1 MALLVP
7 NIGEQESLRYLVNH
21 SQNTPRNL
29 ILKLLSNASSSA
41 WGGPAESDSPT
52 SLITAT
58 YKEPYTYATGTGAD
72 NSATPYGYPLC
83 DAPYANQRGIL
94 LDGANWTVTPVM
106 GTAHSSLDTNTA
118 SYPEQTFTFTAG
130 SVYIHGYYVARANS
144 IAQNFLNNTTSAATI
159 VSSTYAPTTGAA
171 TSTATTN
178 ILGVKILAMAP
189 TGTSSSV
196 GAQAAGQGAYNSSSI
211 SIGSTLS
218 SPIAVGDYVT
228 GTGVGPYARVTAIT
242 GATTTTAI
250 AVSTPC
256 TGTVSGA
263 LTFYPGGIAYGQTVS
278 GTGINSGAK
287 VVGYDPTTGYVTLD
301 LAHTATVT
309 GTMTFSY
316 LQVSATA
323 HGALPGDVVYIAR
336 GSGNTTMTE
345 GSYIVN
351 TVAANTFTTIPALDG
366 TTTNSVILYDSI
378 MFLEKFTHGPYYIQ
392 NNGDQIKIT
401 LNVSLA

>member
-7 NIGEQESLRYLVNH
+7 NIGEQESLRYLVN
-21 SQNTPRNL
+21 QTNNTPRNL

-41 WGGPAESDSPT
+41 WGGPAESDSPA
-52 SLITAT
+52 SLIAAT

-72 NSATPYGYPLC
+72 NSGTPYGYPPC

-94 LDGANWTVTPVM
+94 LDGSNWTVTPLM
-106 GTAHSSLDTNTA
+106 GTAHASLDTNTA
-118 SYPEQTFTFTAG
+118 AYPEQTFTFSG
-130 SVYIHGYYVARANS
+130 GPVYIHGYYVARANS

-159 VSSTYAPTTGAA
+159 TSSTYAPTNGAA

-178 ILGVKILAMAP
+178 ILGVKTLAMAAVLA
-189 TGTSSSV
+189 TTAGT
-196 GAQAAGQGAYNSSSI
+196 QTAGQGAYNSTAITCTSVTGVS
-211 SIGSTLS
+211 
-218 SPIAVGDYVT
+218 VGDYVV

-242 GATTTTAI
+242 GSI
-250 AVSTPC
+250 ISVSSPC
-256 TGTVSGA
+256 TGTLVAASTA

-278 GTGINSGAK
+278 GTGINPGAK

-301 LAHTATVT
+301 LTHTGTVT

-378 MFLEKFTHGPYYIQ
+378 MFLEKFTNGPYYIQ